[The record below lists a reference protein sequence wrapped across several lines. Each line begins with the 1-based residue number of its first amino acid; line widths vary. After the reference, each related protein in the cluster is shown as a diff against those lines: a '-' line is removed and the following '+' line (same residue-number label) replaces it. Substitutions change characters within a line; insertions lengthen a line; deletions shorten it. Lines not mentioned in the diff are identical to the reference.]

1 MLTRRENLKARPGR
15 KKKGNKAMKRA
26 GILTAISTI
35 FLAFAVSL
43 CPLAYGQ
50 TTVPGAGG
58 PVEGGSG
65 AGWNFTIAP
74 YMWAVSMDG
83 KVTVGD
89 YSTSSSMSFS
99 DIMKD
104 LQVGGLMHMEARK
117 GRLGFFADPI
127 YLKMKQDMTL
137 RAVSAGGAQPP
148 TRDITATIETWLVE
162 FGVIYQAGKWR
173 LDDKN
178 GARSASL
185 DIYGGGRYW
194 YMHNSLDTTGT
205 ANPTGSVDFV
215 DPMIGLSFNTD
226 LTGKV
231 VLNLRGDIGGFGA
244 GSDFSWNAAALF
256 GYRFTPDITGFLGY
270 RALYLDYKTS
280 DSPRFKI
287 TMQGPI
293 TGIVFAF

>member
-1 MLTRRENLKARPGR
+1 M
-15 KKKGNKAMKRA
+15 KGT
-26 GILTAISTI
+26 GILIAVSMI
-35 FLAFAVSL
+35 FLAFAAYPG
-43 CPLAYGQ
+43 PLAYGQ
-50 TTVPGAGG
+50 TTLPGADK
-58 PVEGGSG
+58 PVEGSG
-65 AGWNFTIAP
+65 DAKWNFTIAP

-89 YSTSSSMSFS
+89 YSASSSMSFS
-99 DIMKD
+99 EIMKN

-117 GRLGFFADPI
+117 DRIGFFADPI

-137 RAVSAGGAQPP
+137 SAVSAGGAQPP
-148 TRDITATIETWLVE
+148 TGDITATIETWLVE

-173 LDDKN
+173 LDDKG

-185 DIYGGGRYW
+185 DMYGGGRYW

-205 ANPTGSVDFV
+205 ASPTGTVDFV
-215 DPMIGLSFNTD
+215 DPMIGLSFNAD
-226 LTGKV
+226 LTERV
-231 VLNLRGDIGGFGA
+231 VLNLRGDIGGFGV
-244 GSDFSWNAAALF
+244 GSDFSWSAAALF

>member
-1 MLTRRENLKARPGR
+1 M
-15 KKKGNKAMKRA
+15 KKT

-35 FLAFAVSL
+35 FLVFVASL
-43 CPLAYGQ
+43 GPLAYGQ
-50 TTVPGAGG
+50 TVSSGADK
-58 PVEGGSG
+58 PVEGSG
-65 AGWNFTIAP
+65 DGKWNFTIAP
-74 YMWAVSMDG
+74 YMWAVSIDG

-99 DIMKD
+99 DIMKN
-104 LQVGGLMHMEARK
+104 LQLGGLTHMEARK
-117 GRLGFFADPI
+117 GRLGFFVDPI
-127 YLKMKQDMTL
+127 YLKMKQDMTIK
-137 RAVSAGGAQPP
+137 AVSAGGTQPP
-148 TRDITATIETWLVE
+148 TRDVTATIETWLVE
-162 FGVIYQAGKWR
+162 FGVMYQAAKWR
-173 LDDKN
+173 LDDRQD
-178 GARSASL
+178 GRSASL

-194 YMHNSLDTTGT
+194 YMHNSLDTSGSV
-205 ANPTGSVDFV
+205 NPTNTVDFT

-226 LTGKV
+226 LTEKM

-244 GSDFSWNAAALF
+244 GSDFSWNAAALV